1 MNTSSLASGLDAA
14 RLAVFANVALVLTGS
29 VLALLNVLDL
39 WTGIVVVCVGML
51 GIYVS
56 ILGRDEASD

>member
-1 MNTSSLASGLDAA
+1 MNRPSLADGLDAA

-39 WTGIVVVCVGML
+39 WTGIVVVCVGL
-51 GIYVS
+51 IGIYVS
-56 ILGRDEASD
+56 ILGRGEESD

>member
-1 MNTSSLASGLDAA
+1 MNTSSLASGLDTA

-39 WTGIVVVCVGML
+39 WTGIVVVCVGL
-51 GIYVS
+51 IGIYVS
-56 ILGRDEASD
+56 ILGRREESG

>member
-1 MNTSSLASGLDAA
+1 MDTSSLASGLDTA

-39 WTGIVVVCVGML
+39 WTGIVVVCVGL
-51 GIYVS
+51 IGIYVS
-56 ILGRDEASD
+56 ILGRGEESD